1 MLLVQLAMRRTGV
14 RREELDHPL
23 WKRFYFCLIVVNLGV
38 GTFMF
43 AKHLWVIMI
52 IYLLIGVCQAPT

>member
-1 MLLVQLAMRRTGV
+1 MRRTGV